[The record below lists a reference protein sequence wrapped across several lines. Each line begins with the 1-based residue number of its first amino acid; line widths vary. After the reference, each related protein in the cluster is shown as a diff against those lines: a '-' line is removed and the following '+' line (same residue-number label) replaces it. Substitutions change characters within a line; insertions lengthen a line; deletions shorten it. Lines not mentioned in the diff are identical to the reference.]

1 MKSRSL
7 TITTRHK
14 RPICFLTLFLSLLGS
29 CLEAQEKKNPLEGAD
44 FKSQLPTLKPLGQE
58 QSRQAVQTRPG
69 FRLEL
74 VAAEPLV
81 RDPIAMAFDEN
92 SNLFVVEFPEYN
104 HKHAGWKITRKGTV
118 RMLVDTDR
126 DGVFDRS
133 TVYVDQLDSPT
144 AVACYNG
151 GVLVAS
157 APDLLFCKDTNGDGR
172 ADVTEKLFTGFEIS
186 DRGGG
191 ARLNSIRWNIDH
203 QFHLCTSFSGG
214 VVRSLKAPAQEPVQV
229 TNRGFQFD
237 PVSHAMAATTGA
249 GQHGMAF
256 DGTGNMFT
264 CRNSNPFRQVMYEAR
279 YVLRNPYVVAEAAEV
294 DITAEGKHTKLLRR
308 SPLEPWRILR
318 TRLRV
323 DGKYRGSAEG
333 GTAGGFFTSASGIVV
348 YQGDAWPEQYR
359 GSLMVGEVSNNLVH
373 RVRLEGNGIQKSA
386 RRASEEGEFLAASDN
401 WFRPV
406 ELINGPD
413 GNVYIADMH
422 REVIETTLAM
432 PPEMVKHLTP
442 GNGVNLGRIYRVVR
456 TDGPKRELPRLGE
469 LPTSELVALLDHPNG
484 WHRETAARLLHEQQD
499 KKATAQI
506 EKMLSDGVLAEG
518 RLLALYILR
527 SRGSLREVHLDKALV
542 DKSAAVRRHAIRL
555 AEGVVSDSP
564 GLEAKLCAMAN
575 DPAVEVRYQLAFTL
589 GELQGAA
596 RLKALQTLLQKDA
609 GDPWVRMAV
618 LSSLARDGGRV
629 FQSLAADVTFRRTE
643 GGKEFLESLAQQVG
657 AAQQIGELG
666 GVLQGINQLPDSEKE
681 TAVEWV
687 RALAKKAKGDVRKT
701 VLAARGGKA
710 GQLLTGLVDDAL
722 RIARNKEESVER
734 RAEAIRALRLGEFSV
749 VRQMAPVLLELQQPV
764 PVQAAMI
771 DTLATFQD
779 DSISQLV
786 LSAWP
791 GLSPALRR
799 RAVEL
804 LVSRPV
810 WIQQFLNAVE
820 KDVVGR
826 GELDSA
832 RIELL
837 KQHPDKAIAARVE
850 KIFQA
855 NSLGDRAVVV
865 SKYQAALN
873 LKGNQ
878 DRGKSLF
885 KKTCSACHQLEGVG
899 TAVGADLNGVRTQ
912 GPASLLLNILD
923 PNRSVK
929 PKFLTYVVQTND
941 GRVLSGLIRSESSNT
956 ITLRQPDGKEM
967 TLQRVDI
974 ESMRSTRLSF
984 MPEGLEKQLD
994 QQAIADL
1001 LAYLSKVGG

>member
-1 MKSRSL
+1 MG
-7 TITTRHK
+7 
-14 RPICFLTLFLSLLGS
+14 SLLLLLMLSGPF
-29 CLEAQEKKNPLEGAD
+29 LAAQEKENKLAGAD
-44 FKSQLPTLKPLGQE
+44 FKADLPQLKPRTREGA
-58 QSRQAVQTRPG
+58 RKAVQTRPG

-157 APDLLFCKDTNGDGR
+157 APDLLFCKDTDGDGR
-172 ADVTEKLFTGFEIS
+172 ADVTEKLYTGFEVS
-186 DRGGG
+186 ERGGG

-214 VVRSLKAPAQEPVQV
+214 TVRSLKAPKQEPVQV
-229 TNRGFQFD
+229 SNRGFQFD

-249 GQHGMAF
+249 GQHGLAF
-256 DGTGNMFT
+256 DAWGNMFT
-264 CRNSNPFRQVMYEAR
+264 CRNSNPFRQVMYDSR
-279 YVLRNPYVVAEAAEV
+279 YVVRNPYLVAEAAEV
-294 DITAEGKHTKLLRR
+294 DITAGGKHTELRRR

-348 YQGDAWPEQYR
+348 YQGDAWPQEYR
-359 GSLMVGEVSNNLVH
+359 GDLFVGEVSNNLVH
-373 RVRLEGNGIQKSA
+373 RARLEGEGLQKIA
-386 RRASEEGEFLAASDN
+386 RRGNEKAEFMAASDN

-413 GNVYIADMH
+413 GNLYLADMH

-442 GNGVNLGRIYRVVR
+442 GHGVELGRIYRVVR
-456 TDGPKRELPRLGE
+456 TDRPARKLPQLGG
-469 LPTSELVALLDHPNG
+469 LDTSELVALLDHRNG
-484 WHRETAARLLHEQQD
+484 WHRETASRLLHEQQD
-499 KKATAQI
+499 PAATAQLV
-506 EKMLSDGVLAEG
+506 KLATSAGLAEG
-518 RLLALYILR
+518 RVLALSVLKN
-527 SRGSLREVHLDKALV
+527 RGELSEEQLQLALA
-542 DKSAAVRRHAIRL
+542 DSSAGVRRHAIRL
-555 AEGVVSDSP
+555 AEALVADAP
-564 GLEAKLCAMAN
+564 ALQAKLLSMAA
-575 DPAVEVRYQLAFTL
+575 DPAREVRYQLAFTL
-589 GELQGAA
+589 GGLQGPA
-596 RLKALQTLLQKDA
+596 RLSALQTVLLKDRD
-609 GDPWVRMAV
+609 DPWVRMAV
-618 LSSLARDGGRV
+618 LSSLARDGGRM
-629 FQSLAADVTFRRTE
+629 FQALADKQGFRASA
-643 GGKEFLESLAQQVG
+643 GGKKFLEALAQQVG
-657 AAQQIGELG
+657 ASQQIGELG
-666 GVLQGINQLPDSEKE
+666 GVLQAINQLAASDKE
-681 TAVEWV
+681 SAVKWV
-687 RALAKKAKGDVRKT
+687 TALAKKAKGETRRT

-710 GQLLTGLVDDAL
+710 GELLSGLVEDAL
-722 RIARNKEESVER
+722 RIAKDPEESVER
-734 RAEAIRALRLGEFSV
+734 RSEAIRALRLGDF
-749 VRQMAPVLLELQQPV
+749 PVLQNLAPAILDLRQPA
-764 PVQAAMI
+764 PLQAAMI

-779 DSISQLV
+779 DSISRLV
-786 LSAWP
+786 VKAWP
-791 GLSPALRR
+791 GLSPTLRR

-804 LVSRPV
+804 LVSRPAWV
-810 WIQQFLNAVE
+810 QTFLDAVE
-820 KDVVGR
+820 KDAVGR
-826 GELDSA
+826 GELDPA

-837 KQHPDKAIAARVE
+837 KQHPDEEIARRVR
-850 KIFQA
+850 KIFRA
-855 NSLGDRAVVV
+855 NTLGDRGKLV
-865 SKYQAALN
+865 SNYQPALK
-873 LKGNQ
+873 LTGDQ
-878 DRGKSLF
+878 ERGKALF
-885 KKTCSACHQLEGVG
+885 KKNCSACHQLEGVG
-899 TAVGADLNGVRTQ
+899 TAVGADLNGVRSQ
-912 GPASLLLNILD
+912 GPAALLLNILD

-929 PKFLTYVVQTND
+929 PKFLTYVIQTAD

-956 ITLRQPDGKEM
+956 ITLRQPDGKEI

-994 QQAIADL
+994 EQAIADL
-1001 LAYLSKVGG
+1001 LAYLGQTGG